1 MSRRNK
7 HLQTAVMGQ
16 ALMARI
22 VQQQAEQSV
31 SAAAAEAGVP
41 SNPDAAW
48 WLKLLARGVGVVGAA
63 GCHQYSVLYLIVVYT
78 VFAIFAKNK

>member
-1 MSRRNK
+1 
-7 HLQTAVMGQ
+7 MGQ

-48 WLKLLARGVGVVGAA
+48 WLKLLARVIGVAGAI
-63 GCHQYSVLYLIVVYT
+63 GCRRCVLFGLLL
-78 VFAIFAKNK
+78 